1 MAALPVAIVLP
12 EVRALLVEIM
22 AGREI
27 MIPVTKNQLLAAVVV
42 VEQALLA
49 AIHSFILLLPSF
61 T

>member
-1 MAALPVAIVLP
+1 VAALPVAIILP

-22 AGREI
+22 AGWEN
-27 MIPVTKNQLLAAVVV
+27 MIPVTKNHLLAAVVV

-49 AIHSFILLLPSF
+49 AIQPFIVLVPMF